1 MMLFDIK
8 LIFPPLALFA
18 IAPVC
23 VMPVL
28 VPAVLLLPVTEI
40 SEPPATIVI
49 APKETTV
56 GAVVAVP
63 VMAMRLAETAPAS
76 TTAELAFELLLMVM
90 VPALAV
96 NLPAET
102 LLTPGLLVAE
112 ALVDVAVKF
121 ILPLVEVKAELM
133 YIKPFPTVVTP
144 ELVMLMLPNAVSGT
158 VVA

>member
-1 MMLFDIK
+1 M
-8 LIFPPLALFA
+8 
-18 IAPVC
+18 
-23 VMPVL
+23 
-28 VPAVLLLPVTEI
+28 
-40 SEPPATIVI
+40 
-49 APKETTV
+49 
-56 GAVVAVP
+56 AVP